1 MLSECGV
8 SALSLPETRTAA
20 PVVPEATDAAPPSPY
35 EADVTAHRDKWAR
48 VARERG
54 LAFHDHKRMYE
65 EEKAI
70 RERHGV
76 TADAW

>member
-1 MLSECGV
+1 M
-8 SALSLPETRTAA
+8 
-20 PVVPEATDAAPPSPY
+20 
-35 EADVTAHRDKWAR
+35 TAHRDKWAR

-65 EEKAI
+65 EEKTI
-70 RERHGV
+70 GERHGV